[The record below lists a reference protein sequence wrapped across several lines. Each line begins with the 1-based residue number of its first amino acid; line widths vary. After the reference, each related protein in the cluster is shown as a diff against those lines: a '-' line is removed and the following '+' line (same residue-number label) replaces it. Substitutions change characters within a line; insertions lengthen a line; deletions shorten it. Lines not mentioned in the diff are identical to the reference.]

1 MDNILSEVK
10 ISLGSSSF
18 DKDEL
23 LLSLINRNS
32 KAILNYIKEKEVP
45 KDLEYIVAEL
55 VIARYNRIGSEGLNS
70 ENSDGV
76 SFSYNNNSLDTYKK
90 DLDKWI
96 SNNKAQSTKRVRMRL
111 I

>member
-1 MDNILSEVK
+1 MDFILEEVK
-10 ISLGSSSF
+10 ISLGLGSS

-23 LLSLINRNS
+23 LKSLINRNS
-32 KAILNYIKEKEVP
+32 MPILNYIKEKEVP
-45 KDLEYIVAEL
+45 ESLEYIVVEL

-76 SFSYNNNSLDTYKK
+76 SFSYNNKLLDTYKK
-90 DLDKWI
+90 DLDEWI
-96 SNNKAQSTKRVRMRL
+96 SDNKAPSTKRVRMRL